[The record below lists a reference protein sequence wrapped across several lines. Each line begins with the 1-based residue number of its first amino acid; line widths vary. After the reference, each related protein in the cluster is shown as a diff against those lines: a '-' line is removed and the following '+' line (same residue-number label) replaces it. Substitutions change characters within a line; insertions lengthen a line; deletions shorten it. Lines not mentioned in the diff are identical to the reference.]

1 MTNFSFL
8 YTKSTYTLFAPA
20 CIEAEQIFA
29 ASPALC
35 AVGCWKAL
43 ELAVEWVDALRCFV
57 ETNATPSFT
66 SLRSV
71 LCRLEYLGQAAIV
84 KLGNG
89 TSCTNG

>member
-43 ELAVEWVDALRCFV
+43 ELAVEWVDAVETSIEMFCRNKCYAFLYQSSFCFV
-57 ETNATPSFT
+57 
-66 SLRSV
+66 
-71 LCRLEYLGQAAIV
+71 
-84 KLGNG
+84 
-89 TSCTNG
+89 